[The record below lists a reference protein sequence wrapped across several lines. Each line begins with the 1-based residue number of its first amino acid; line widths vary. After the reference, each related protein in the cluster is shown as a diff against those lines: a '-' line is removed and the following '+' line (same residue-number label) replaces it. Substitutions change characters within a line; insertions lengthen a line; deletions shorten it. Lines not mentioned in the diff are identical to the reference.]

1 MAASIGPVTAGHRVF
16 DVVGRSTYV
25 GPIWLWAQNDLD
37 LATVPAAR
45 TELAGLLSGA
55 TEPPVVLV
63 YLGAE
68 RFVDVRGLRLLV
80 TVARQARCR
89 GGDLAVVAPPHC
101 LRWMVDRFGLGDEL
115 FLAPDARSAA
125 RWGRTAGRHL

>member
-1 MAASIGPVTAGHRVF
+1 MVASIGPMEVGSGVF
-16 DVVGRSTYV
+16 DVVGRPTYV
-25 GPIWLWAQNDLD
+25 GPVWVWAQSDLD
-37 LATVPAAR
+37 LATEPAAR
-45 TELAGLLSGA
+45 TELAGLLSAA

-68 RFVDVRGLRLLV
+68 CFVDVRGLRLLV
-80 TVARQARCR
+80 GAARQARSR

-101 LRWMVDRFGLGDEL
+101 LRWMVDRFGLDDEL

>member
-1 MAASIGPVTAGHRVF
+1 MVASIGPVEADPRVF
-16 DVVGRSTYV
+16 DVVGRPTYV

-45 TELAGLLSGA
+45 TELDGLLSDA

-80 TVARQARCR
+80 GAARQARGR

>member
-45 TELAGLLSGA
+45 AELAGLLSGA

-68 RFVDVRGLRLLV
+68 RFVDVRGLRLIV
-80 TVARQARCR
+80 RTARRARGL
-89 GGDLAVVAPPHC
+89 GGDLAVVAPPPS
-101 LRWMVDRFGLGDEL
+101 LRWMVDRFDLGGEL
-115 FLAPDARSAA
+115 HLAGDARQAA
-125 RWGRTAGRHL
+125 RWARAGR